1 MEDALKTVT
10 DKLKSVTE
18 SCEQTKGCASSVEG
32 MKKEA
37 AALLTKISKAS
48 AKEDT
53 TAPAP
58 KTPAGGLGLD
68 LADIVEM
75 RVAQEKAKKD

>member
-18 SCEQTKGCASSVEG
+18 SCEQTKNCSTSIEG

-37 AALLTKISKAS
+37 ATLLSKISKAEAS
-48 AKEDT
+48 EEAASGSKNT
-53 TAPAP
+53 GST
-58 KTPAGGLGLD
+58 LGLD
-68 LADIVEM
+68 LRDIANM
-75 RVAQEKAKKD
+75 RVAQEKAKKN

>member
-18 SCEQTKGCASSVEG
+18 SCEQTKNCSTSIEG

-37 AALLTKISKAS
+37 ATLLSKISKAEAS
-48 AKEDT
+48 EEAASGSKN
-53 TAPAP
+53 
-58 KTPAGGLGLD
+58 AGSTLGLD
-68 LADIVEM
+68 LRDIANM
-75 RVAQEKAKKD
+75 RVAQEKAKKN

>member
-18 SCEQTKGCASSVEG
+18 SCEQTKNCSTSIEG

-37 AALLTKISKAS
+37 ATLLSKISKAEAS
-48 AKEDT
+48 EAASSGSKNEGNT
-53 TAPAP
+53 
-58 KTPAGGLGLD
+58 LLD
-68 LADIVEM
+68 LKDIANM
-75 RVAQEKAKKD
+75 RVAQEKAKKN